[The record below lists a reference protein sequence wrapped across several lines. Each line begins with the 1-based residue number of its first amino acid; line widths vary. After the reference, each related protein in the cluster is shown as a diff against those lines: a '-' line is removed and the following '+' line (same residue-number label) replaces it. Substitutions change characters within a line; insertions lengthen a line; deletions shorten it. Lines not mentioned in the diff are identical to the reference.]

1 MNQHIHKAEI
11 GLRKCLRA
19 KRSSTATVA
28 LDIQGHGKVKNM
40 IGIINIPTEVT
51 PRILESHKRI
61 LESPQY
67 AVRRGTAGKLAT
79 LMK

>member
-1 MNQHIHKAEI
+1 MNQYTRKAEI
-11 GLRKCLRA
+11 GLRECLRA

-28 LDIQGHGKVKNM
+28 LDIQGHGKVKKM
-40 IGIINIPTEVT
+40 FGIIHIPVEVT

-67 AVRRGTAGKLAT
+67 AVRRDTAGKLAT